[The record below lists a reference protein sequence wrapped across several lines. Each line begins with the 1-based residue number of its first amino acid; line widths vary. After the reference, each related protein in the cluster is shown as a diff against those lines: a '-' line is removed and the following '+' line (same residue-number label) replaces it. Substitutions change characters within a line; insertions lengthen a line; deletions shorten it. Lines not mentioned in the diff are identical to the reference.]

1 MISLSGANRIT
12 APVASSAVM
21 AMLVISQNPDLVSNI
36 LRSST
41 PTSRVI
47 GIGAGSVVVAVARPA
62 SRSAVTVLM
71 LLLLLVVN
79 LR

>member
-1 MISLSGANRIT
+1 M
-12 APVASSAVM
+12 P
-21 AMLVISQNPDLVSNI
+21 MLVISQNPDLVSNI

-47 GIGAGSVVVAVARPA
+47 GIGCGSERVAATVPA
-62 SRSAVTVLM
+62 SRSTVMVLM
-71 LLLLLVVN
+71 LLLLLVVS

>member
-1 MISLSGANRIT
+1 
-12 APVASSAVM
+12 M

-41 PTSRVI
+41 PMIRVI
-47 GIGAGSVVVAVARPA
+47 GIGVGSGLVAASRPA
-62 SRSAVTVLM
+62 ARSTVMVVM
-71 LLLLLVVN
+71 LLLLLVVT